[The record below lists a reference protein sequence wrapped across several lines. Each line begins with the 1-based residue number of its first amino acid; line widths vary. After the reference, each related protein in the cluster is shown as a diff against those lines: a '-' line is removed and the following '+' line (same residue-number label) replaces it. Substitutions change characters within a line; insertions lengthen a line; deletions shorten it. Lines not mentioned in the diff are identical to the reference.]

1 MRLDHYLVATD
12 MFSSRHKAQ
21 IEIKAG
27 SITVNGKTIV
37 KPAHQL
43 HPDDDVKII
52 DTFNPF
58 VSKGGLKLKHALKV
72 FNQRVERLT
81 VCDIGSST
89 GGFTDV
95 LLNHGAH
102 HVHAIDV
109 GFNQMVEP
117 LKNHPQ
123 VSLQEGMN
131 FLHTQTTDFPVIDL
145 AVMDL
150 SFTSSIPH
158 ISHAKTMFNCPII
171 VLVKPQFESL
181 KTPKSGVI
189 KDKKLHLEILRD
201 YENRL
206 NTQNIHITAWT
217 YSPIAGGSG
226 NIEFFAFIND
236 KPHQHDLKAIIDR
249 AHQTISR

>member
-12 MFSSRHKAQ
+12 MFQSRHKAQ

-27 SITVNGKTIV
+27 SITVNGKIIV
-37 KPAHQL
+37 KPAYQL
-43 HPDDDVKII
+43 NSDDDVQAI

-58 VSKGGLKLKHALKV
+58 VSKGGLKLKHALTV
-72 FNQRVERLT
+72 FSQPIKHLT

-95 LLNHGAH
+95 LIKQGAA
-102 HVHAIDV
+102 HVYAIDV

-117 LKNHPQ
+117 LKNHAQ

-131 FLHTQTTDFPVIDL
+131 FLHTRPTDFPQIDL
-145 AVMDL
+145 AVMDV

-158 ISHAKTMFNCPII
+158 IVHAQTLFNCPII

-189 KDKKLHLEILRD
+189 RDKKLHLEILRD
-201 YENRL
+201 YETTL
-206 NTQNIHITAWT
+206 KTHNIDITAWT
-217 YSPIAGGSG
+217 NSPIAGGSG
-226 NIEFFAFIND
+226 NIEFFALIKD
-236 KPHQHDLKAIIDR
+236 TPHQQDLKALIDG